1 MVSRAAYVLSFVLMF
16 ACALAWSDDREAAPT
31 KQMSLE
37 RAVLDFNEDSDADRE
52 KLGLLRLTEM
62 EVLAAIHSTIG
73 MKYEDYKLFKEI
85 AETKKLPAN
94 AKLVL
99 YRRSFA
105 NGYKTAV
112 WKIEL
117 SIKKSDK
124 EYAQIEVRNQY
135 LSTERDIPQLNAMK
149 SSK

>member
-16 ACALAWSDDREAAPT
+16 GCALAWSDDREAAPA
-31 KQMSLE
+31 KQISLE
-37 RAVLDFNEDSDADRE
+37 RAILDFNEDSDADRE
-52 KLGLLRLTEM
+52 KLGLLRLSEI

-73 MKYEDYKLFKEI
+73 MKPEDYKLFKEI

-94 AKLVL
+94 GKLVL

-117 SIKKSDK
+117 SIKKNDK
-124 EYAQIEVRNQY
+124 EYAQIEVRNQF
-135 LSTERDIPQLNAMK
+135 LSTERDIPQLSAMK
-149 SSK
+149 PSK